1 MPNFGFTAFYE
12 VRRTLLRRTSRGTNL
27 LRRQKSVG
35 SRWVVGGWKS
45 FQIRRWGC
53 RVNLIEVEALNFVLY
68 IGHLGWREPV
78 VQPAISRMKEVAHE
92 AHLGVDHGGVSYG
105 GNDVGHGDAR

>member
-35 SRWVVGGWKS
+35 SRWVVGEWKS
-45 FQIRRWGC
+45 FRIRRRRCKVKGRTLTNTAGLRTPALLGGDSRC
-53 RVNLIEVEALNFVLY
+53 PEKRERVPSTSWLEDLPAATSREV
-68 IGHLGWREPV
+68 R
-78 VQPAISRMKEVAHE
+78 R
-92 AHLGVDHGGVSYG
+92 
-105 GNDVGHGDAR
+105 